1 LSDELR
7 HNIRQHPV
15 PARHKNLSPLQ
26 DLQQRLQERRL
37 ASTAKAFFELLDAQK
52 LRLACVGLCFT
63 RSEDFPVP
71 LRRFEVSL
79 FFGKGCPELFHRL
92 KPFGFT

>member
-1 LSDELR
+1 MEIELVGRDEE
-7 HNIRQHPV
+7 IAAV
-15 PARHKNLSPLQ
+15 DA
-26 DLQQRLQERRL
+26 
-37 ASTAKAFFELLDAQK
+37 LLDAQK